1 MKKDKINI
9 ALLGM
14 GTVGSGVYEVIE
26 HLQKGQ
32 FQYKVGADV
41 HVTHILVRS
50 PEKYQQQVLPHT
62 MLTTNWEDI
71 LNDESVDIVI
81 EVMGGIEPAKTYIT
95 EALRAGKNVVSA
107 NKDLIAVHGAALHK
121 EAARM
126 KKDFMYEAAVLGA
139 IPIIHPLKESL
150 AGNSITE
157 IVGIMNGTT
166 NYILT
171 QMSEKGWDFD
181 EALAKATELGY
192 AEADPTADIEGL
204 DAGRKVAIL
213 ANIAFHTPAVFDD
226 VYVEGITGI
235 TSLDMRYAKA
245 LGCVIKLFG
254 IASRDKEGISLRV
267 HPAIIAQNHPLASVN
282 GSFNAAF
289 VRGDAV
295 DEAMFYGRGAGKLP
309 TASAIVGD
317 VIDVCRNI
325 QYEAEGRIGDFTY
338 ENFPIKAMH
347 QTVSRFYVRL
357 LVSDRTGVLAEV
369 GNCFGKTDVSIAEV
383 MQKSTSKE
391 EGAELVIITHD
402 VLEEKFNKAM
412 KMIAESDK
420 IFRVENIIRV
430 YGELPQ

>member
-1 MKKDKINI
+1 MDKKCINI

-32 FQYKVGADV
+32 FQYKVGAEV
-41 HVTHILVRS
+41 HVSHILVRS
-50 PEKYQQQVLPHT
+50 PEKYRAQVLPHT
-62 MLTTNWEDI
+62 TLTTEWSDI
-71 LNDESVDIVI
+71 VQNKDVDIVI

-95 EALRAGKNVVSA
+95 EALRAGKNVISA
-107 NKDLIAVHGAALHK
+107 NKDLIAVHGAALHE
-121 EAARM
+121 EARRA

-150 AGNSITE
+150 AGNNITE

-181 EALAKATELGY
+181 EALEQATELGY

-226 VYVEGITGI
+226 VHVEGITKI
-235 TSLDMRYAKA
+235 TAHDMQYAKT

-254 IASRDKEGISLRV
+254 IASRDDDGVTLRV
-267 HPAIIAQNHPLASVN
+267 HPTLLSKNHPLASVN

-317 VIDVCRNI
+317 VVDVCRNM
-325 QYEAEGRIGDFTY
+325 QYHAEGRIGDFTY
-338 ENFPIKAMH
+338 ESFPIKSMS
-347 QTVSRFYVRL
+347 QTISRFYVRL
-357 LVSDRTGVLAEV
+357 RVADRTGVLAELAK
-369 GNCFGKTDVSIAEV
+369 CFAKTDVSIAEV
-383 MQKSTSKE
+383 MQKSASKE
-391 EGAELVIITHD
+391 DGAELVIITHD
-402 VLEEKFNKAM
+402 VLEEKFNQAM
-412 KMIAESDK
+412 KMISDSDK

-430 YGELPQ
+430 YGELQQ